1 MAQAECRLRQV
12 WPNITVK
19 RDPPPDA
26 KDWDGV
32 PEKYQKFFSAEP
44 GQGD

>member
-1 MAQAECRLRQV
+1 LKINTEYAKT

-19 RDPPPDA
+19 RDPPADA
-26 KDWDGV
+26 KDFDGR
-32 PEKYQKFFSAEP
+32 PGKLAEYFSAEP